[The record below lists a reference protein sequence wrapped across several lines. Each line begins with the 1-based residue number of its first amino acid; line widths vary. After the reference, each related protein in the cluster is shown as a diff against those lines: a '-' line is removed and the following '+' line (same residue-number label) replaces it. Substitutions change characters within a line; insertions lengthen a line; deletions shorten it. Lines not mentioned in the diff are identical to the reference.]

1 VRLRRDG
8 GPLLR
13 IGHRGAAAL
22 GPPNSLRALELA
34 LEAGVDIVEI
44 DVLGLPGRGLVLSHS
59 SREVDQDPLPFD
71 EALAFLA
78 DQAAVS
84 VLADV
89 KNAGYE
95 RELVEAIRRHGLVDR
110 SLVSTTELSILR
122 EVKRL
127 EPDVRRSVTFPR
139 NRGRAAA
146 LRRVPRVLPRRIGN
160 LVLRAEA
167 AAATLNYRV
176 VTQAVVERC
185 HDLGAAVFVW
195 TVNDAALV
203 ATLDALGVD
212 GVITDDPSVFR
223 AIFQA

>member
-1 VRLRRDG
+1 MRLRRHD

-22 GPPNSLRALELA
+22 APANSLRALELA

-59 SREVDQDPLPFD
+59 SRDVAPDPLSLD
-71 EALAFLA
+71 DALEFLA
-78 DQAAVS
+78 EHAALGL
-84 VLADV
+84 LADV
-89 KNAGYE
+89 KNGGYE

-110 SLVSTTELSILR
+110 ALVSTMDLSILR

-127 EPDVRRSVTFPR
+127 EPGVKRSVTYPR
-139 NRGRAAA
+139 NRARAAA
-146 LRRVPRVLPRRIGN
+146 LRRVPSLLPWRIAA

-167 AAATLNYRV
+167 SAATLNYRV
-176 VTQAVVERC
+176 VTRSVVERC
-185 HDLGAAVFVW
+185 HDLGAAVFAW
-195 TVNDAALV
+195 TVNEPALV
-203 ATLDALGVD
+203 ARLDGLGVD
-212 GVITDDPSVFR
+212 GVITDDPSVFQ

>member
-1 VRLRRDG
+1 MRLRRDG

-22 GPPNSLRALELA
+22 APPNSLRALELA

-59 SREVDQDPLPFD
+59 SREVDRYPLPLD

-78 DQAAVS
+78 EQAAVG

-95 RELVEAIRRHGLVDR
+95 RELVDAIRRHGLVDR
-110 SLVSTTELSILR
+110 SLVSTMELSILR

-127 EPDVRRSVTFPR
+127 EPGVKRSVTFPR
-139 NRGRAAA
+139 NRGRAVA
-146 LRRVPRVLPRRIGN
+146 LRRLPRVLPRRIGN

-167 AAATLNYRV
+167 SAATLNYRV
-176 VTQAVVERC
+176 VTRAVVERC

-195 TVNDAALV
+195 TVNEAALV
-203 ATLDALGVD
+203 ATLDALEVD

>member
-22 GPPNSLRALELA
+22 APPNSLRALELA

-44 DVLGLPGRGLVLSHS
+44 DVLGLPGRGLVLAHS
-59 SREVDQDPLPFD
+59 SREVVPETLDLDG
-71 EALAFLA
+71 ALSFLA
-78 DQAAVS
+78 HEAPLG

-89 KNAGYE
+89 KNPGYE
-95 RELVEAIRRHGLVDR
+95 RELVEAIARHGLVDR
-110 SLVSTTELSILR
+110 ALVSTMDVSILR

-127 EPDVRRSVTFPR
+127 EPGLARSITYPR
-139 NRGRAAA
+139 NRARAGA
-146 LRRVPRVLPRRIGN
+146 LRRVPWVLPLRIAA

-176 VTQAVVERC
+176 VTRSVVERS
-185 HDLGAAVFVW
+185 HDLGVAVFVW
-195 TVNDAALV
+195 TVNDSALV
-203 ATLDALGVD
+203 ARLDALGVD
-212 GVITDDPSVFR
+212 GVITDDPSVFQ

>member
-110 SLVSTTELSILR
+110 SLVSTMELSILR

-127 EPDVRRSVTFPR
+127 EPDVRRSITFPR

-167 AAATLNYRV
+167 AAATLNDRV

>member
-110 SLVSTTELSILR
+110 SLVSTMELSILR

-127 EPDVRRSVTFPR
+127 EPDVRRSITFPR

-160 LVLRAEA
+160 LVRRAEA

>member
-1 VRLRRDG
+1 VRLRRDR

-22 GPPNSLRALELA
+22 APPNSLRALELA
-34 LEAGVDIVEI
+34 LEAGVDLVEI

-59 SREVDQDPLPFD
+59 SREVDHDPLPLD

-78 DQAAVS
+78 EQAAVG

-95 RELVEAIRRHGLVDR
+95 RELVDAIRRHGLVDR
-110 SLVSTTELSILR
+110 SLVSTMELTILR

-127 EPDVRRSVTFPR
+127 EPDVKRSVTFPR

-176 VTQAVVERC
+176 VTRAVVERC
-185 HDLGAAVFVW
+185 HELGAAVFVW
-195 TVNDAALV
+195 TVNDVALV

>member
-22 GPPNSLRALELA
+22 APPNSLRALELA
-34 LEAGVDIVEI
+34 VEVGVDIVEI
-44 DVLGLPGRGLVLSHS
+44 DVLGLPGLGLVLSHS
-59 SREVDQDPLPFD
+59 SRESAADPLGLD
-71 EALAFLA
+71 DALAFLA
-78 DQAAVS
+78 QHISVG

-89 KNAGYE
+89 KNGGYE
-95 RELVEAIRRHGLVDR
+95 QELVKAVRRHGLVDR
-110 SLVSTTELSILR
+110 TLVSTMDLSLLR

-127 EPDVRRSVTFPR
+127 EPGLRRSVTYPR
-139 NRGRAAA
+139 NRARAAA
-146 LRRVPRVLPRRIGN
+146 LRRVPWVLPWRIDA

-167 AAATLNYRV
+167 AAATLNHRV
-176 VTQAVVERC
+176 VSGPVVERC
-185 HDLGAAVFVW
+185 HDLGVAVFAW

-203 ATLDALGVD
+203 ARLDALGVD
-212 GVITDDPSVFR
+212 GVITDDPSVFQ

>member
-110 SLVSTTELSILR
+110 SLVSTMELSILR

-127 EPDVRRSVTFPR
+127 EPDVRRSITFPR

-160 LVLRAEA
+160 LVQRAEA
-167 AAATLNYRV
+167 VAATLNYRV

>member
-22 GPPNSLRALELA
+22 APPNSLRALELA

-110 SLVSTTELSILR
+110 SLVSTMELSILR

-127 EPDVRRSVTFPR
+127 EPDVRRSITFPR

-146 LRRVPRVLPRRIGN
+146 LRRVPRVLPQRIGN
-160 LVLRAEA
+160 LVRRAEA

>member
-1 VRLRRDG
+1 MRLRRDG

-22 GPPNSLRALELA
+22 APPNSMRALELA

-44 DVLGLPGRGLVLSHS
+44 DVLGLPGHGLVLSHS
-59 SREVDQDPLPFD
+59 RRDVAPDALPLD
-71 EALAFLA
+71 DALAFLSRHA
-78 DQAAVS
+78 SVG

-89 KNAGYE
+89 KNVGYE
-95 RELVEAIRRHGLVDR
+95 RELTDAIRRHGLVDR
-110 SLVSTTELSILR
+110 ALVSTMDLSILR

-127 EPDVRRSVTFPR
+127 EPGVRRSVTYPR
-139 NRGRAAA
+139 NRARAAA
-146 LRRVPRVLPRRIGN
+146 LRRAPWMLPRRIGG
-160 LVLRAEA
+160 LVLRADV

-176 VTQAVVERC
+176 VTRSVVERC
-185 HDLGAAVFVW
+185 HDLGAAVLVW

-203 ATLDALGVD
+203 ARLDALGVD
-212 GVITDDPSVFR
+212 AVITDDPSVFQ

>member
-110 SLVSTTELSILR
+110 SLVSTMELSILR

-127 EPDVRRSVTFPR
+127 EPDVRRSITFPR

>member
-1 VRLRRDG
+1 MRLRRDG
-8 GPLLR
+8 GPPLR

-22 GPPNSLRALELA
+22 APPNSLRALELA

-59 SREVDQDPLPFD
+59 SRDVIPDPLSLD
-71 EALAFLA
+71 DALAFVA
-78 DQAAVS
+78 EQASVG

-89 KNAGYE
+89 KNGSYE

-110 SLVSTTELSILR
+110 ALVSTMDPSILR

-127 EPDVRRSVTFPR
+127 EPGVRRSVTFPR
-139 NRGRAAA
+139 NRARAAA
-146 LRRVPRVLPRRIGN
+146 LRRVPSLLPWRIAA

-167 AAATLNYRV
+167 SAATLNYRV
-176 VTQAVVERC
+176 VTRSVVERC
-185 HDLGAAVFVW
+185 HDLGTAVFAW
-195 TVNDAALV
+195 TVNDPALV
-203 ATLDALGVD
+203 ARLDALGID
-212 GVITDDPSVFR
+212 GVITDDPSVFQ

>member
-95 RELVEAIRRHGLVDR
+95 RELVDAIRRHGLVDR
-110 SLVSTTELSILR
+110 SLVSTMELSILR

-127 EPDVRRSVTFPR
+127 EPDVKRSVTFPR

>member
-110 SLVSTTELSILR
+110 SLVSTMELSILR

-127 EPDVRRSVTFPR
+127 EPDVRRSITFPR

-146 LRRVPRVLPRRIGN
+146 LRRVPRVLPQRIGN
-160 LVLRAEA
+160 LVRRAEA

>member
-22 GPPNSLRALELA
+22 APPNSLRALELA

-110 SLVSTTELSILR
+110 SLVSTMELSILR

-127 EPDVRRSVTFPR
+127 EPDVRRSITFPR

-160 LVLRAEA
+160 LVQRAEA
-167 AAATLNYRV
+167 VAATLNYRV

>member
-1 VRLRRDG
+1 MRLRRDG

-22 GPPNSLRALELA
+22 APPNSLRALELA

-44 DVLGLPGRGLVLSHS
+44 DVLGLPGRGLILSHS

-95 RELVEAIRRHGLVDR
+95 RELVETIRRHGLVDR
-110 SLVSTTELSILR
+110 SLVSTMELSILR

-127 EPDVRRSVTFPR
+127 EPDVRRSITFPR

-160 LVLRAEA
+160 LILRAEA